1 MDARAHIRVSPV
13 RPGASL
19 SNLCQWEG
27 TGCLERFRIGTG
39 DKGSFRSILGHRTI
53 AEPMAFQLMVIR
65 RTTLI
70 DAPQADIQTKRLLQ
84 KGLLLGH
91 WLEACR
97 ASVREESG
105 VAGT

>member
-1 MDARAHIRVSPV
+1 
-13 RPGASL
+13 
-19 SNLCQWEG
+19 
-27 TGCLERFRIGTG
+27 
-39 DKGSFRSILGHRTI
+39 
-53 AEPMAFQLMVIR
+53 MAFQLMVSR